1 MTKQLLA
8 GFCANGNFCLS
19 NVVVVVVAVVAVVN
33 VNVNVVVDLLL

>member
-19 NVVVVVVAVVAVVN
+19 NVVVVVVVVV
-33 VNVNVVVDLLL
+33 VNVVVVVVVVVMCI